1 MDLQEYIATGTEFS
15 ELLAAVDTL
24 PDVTVTKKA
33 SRYVVFQAYEND
45 VASLREQLGDR
56 YTIAPNANLRPLDE

>member
-1 MDLQEYIATGTEFS
+1 MDFQEYIATGTEFS
-15 ELLAAVDTL
+15 ELLAAVDTF

-45 VASLREQLGDR
+45 VESLRKQLAGK
-56 YTIAPNANLRPLDE
+56 YTIAPNAKIEPLDE

>member
-15 ELLAAVDTL
+15 ELLAAVDMF
-24 PDVTVTKKA
+24 PDVTVTKRA

-45 VASLREQLGDR
+45 VETLRKQLTGK
-56 YTIAPNANLRPLDE
+56 YTIAPNAKLEPFDE